1 MNFNIDFLAWRKIAL
16 VLSSIFLLVSLSSL
30 FLKELNWGLDFTGG
44 TLVELSYPNEANIP
58 QIRQNLIQGGFEGAQ
73 VANFGSSR
81 EVLIKLPGT
90 VSDSLGSEIV
100 SLLSTSNEGKTVDL
114 RRIEYVGPQIGSEL
128 RDDGGTAMLIALAFM
143 MLYIAFRFQS
153 MFAGAAVIALVHDVI
168 IVVGIFSLIQIEFD
182 LTVLAA
188 LLAVIGYSL
197 NDTIVVSDR
206 IRENI
211 RSMDAES
218 TEEIINTSLN
228 QTLGR
233 TLITSLTTL
242 LVLFSLF
249 ILGGELIKNFPDHY
263 RHYSQKS
270 FTYAGIAQK
279 NRNQLLWRDDMFD
292 GVKTG
297 YTQSAGYCLVGSAVK
312 DGMRLVAVVLDSE
325 DNKRFNDVS
334 NLMVYGFRYFK
345 TEKLFTKKEPVKSI
359 EVIAGKKD
367 KVNVG
372 LPEDVIL
379 TLQKNQRDSLKFEI
393 STESTILAP
402 IKSMDKA
409 GTIKVLDSDNNVLYE
424 SDLIYLE
431 SVEEKGFF
439 LRLIAIIWNWIKSLF
454 S

>member
-114 RRIEYVGPQIGSEL
+114 RRIEYVGPQIGGEL
-128 RDDGGTAMLIALAFM
+128 RDDGGTAMLIALSFM

-249 ILGGELIKNFPDHY
+249 ILGGELIKNFALALIFGVIVGTYSSIYIAANALIMMGLTKDH
-263 RHYSQKS
+263 
-270 FTYAGIAQK
+270 
-279 NRNQLLWRDDMFD
+279 
-292 GVKTG
+292 
-297 YTQSAGYCLVGSAVK
+297 
-312 DGMRLVAVVLDSE
+312 
-325 DNKRFNDVS
+325 
-334 NLMVYGFRYFK
+334 
-345 TEKLFTKKEPVKSI
+345 
-359 EVIAGKKD
+359 
-367 KVNVG
+367 
-372 LPEDVIL
+372 
-379 TLQKNQRDSLKFEI
+379 LK
-393 STESTILAP
+393 
-402 IKSMDKA
+402 
-409 GTIKVLDSDNNVLYE
+409 
-424 SDLIYLE
+424 
-431 SVEEKGFF
+431 VEEAENADDNP
-439 LRLIAIIWNWIKSLF
+439 LP
-454 S
+454 

>member
-1 MNFNIDFLAWRKIAL
+1 MNYNIDFLAWRKIAL
-16 VLSSIFLLVSLSSL
+16 VLSSVFLLVSLSSL

-249 ILGGELIKNFPDHY
+249 ILGGELIKNFALALIFGVIVGTYSSIYIAANALIMMGLTKDH
-263 RHYSQKS
+263 
-270 FTYAGIAQK
+270 
-279 NRNQLLWRDDMFD
+279 
-292 GVKTG
+292 
-297 YTQSAGYCLVGSAVK
+297 
-312 DGMRLVAVVLDSE
+312 
-325 DNKRFNDVS
+325 
-334 NLMVYGFRYFK
+334 
-345 TEKLFTKKEPVKSI
+345 
-359 EVIAGKKD
+359 
-367 KVNVG
+367 
-372 LPEDVIL
+372 
-379 TLQKNQRDSLKFEI
+379 LK
-393 STESTILAP
+393 
-402 IKSMDKA
+402 
-409 GTIKVLDSDNNVLYE
+409 
-424 SDLIYLE
+424 
-431 SVEEKGFF
+431 VEEAENADDNP
-439 LRLIAIIWNWIKSLF
+439 LP
-454 S
+454 

>member
-81 EVLIKLPGT
+81 EVLIKLPGS

-218 TEEIINTSLN
+218 TEGIINTSLN

-249 ILGGELIKNFPDHY
+249 ILGGELIKNFALALIFGVIVGTYSSIYIAANALIMMGLTKDH
-263 RHYSQKS
+263 
-270 FTYAGIAQK
+270 
-279 NRNQLLWRDDMFD
+279 
-292 GVKTG
+292 
-297 YTQSAGYCLVGSAVK
+297 
-312 DGMRLVAVVLDSE
+312 
-325 DNKRFNDVS
+325 
-334 NLMVYGFRYFK
+334 
-345 TEKLFTKKEPVKSI
+345 
-359 EVIAGKKD
+359 
-367 KVNVG
+367 
-372 LPEDVIL
+372 
-379 TLQKNQRDSLKFEI
+379 LK
-393 STESTILAP
+393 
-402 IKSMDKA
+402 
-409 GTIKVLDSDNNVLYE
+409 
-424 SDLIYLE
+424 
-431 SVEEKGFF
+431 VEEAENADDNP
-439 LRLIAIIWNWIKSLF
+439 LP
-454 S
+454 

>member
-249 ILGGELIKNFPDHY
+249 ILGGELIKNFALALIFGVIVGTYSSIYIAANALIMMGLTKDH
-263 RHYSQKS
+263 
-270 FTYAGIAQK
+270 
-279 NRNQLLWRDDMFD
+279 
-292 GVKTG
+292 
-297 YTQSAGYCLVGSAVK
+297 
-312 DGMRLVAVVLDSE
+312 
-325 DNKRFNDVS
+325 
-334 NLMVYGFRYFK
+334 
-345 TEKLFTKKEPVKSI
+345 
-359 EVIAGKKD
+359 
-367 KVNVG
+367 
-372 LPEDVIL
+372 
-379 TLQKNQRDSLKFEI
+379 LK
-393 STESTILAP
+393 
-402 IKSMDKA
+402 
-409 GTIKVLDSDNNVLYE
+409 
-424 SDLIYLE
+424 
-431 SVEEKGFF
+431 VEEAENADNDP
-439 LRLIAIIWNWIKSLF
+439 LP
-454 S
+454 